1 VERIVRTVDGYE
13 AWVQT
18 DPTRGNGPHL
28 SQKDLNGRSLIQ
40 NFEQRVPHTESEY
53 VWTTFS
59 LEPGPGETMEGVYLQ
74 MDLGHPACDETMAME
89 WQAES
94 GLWVKSLYLKQGFY
108 DYRYLTGP
116 EPCSAVLLE
125 GSHADTENDYEV
137 LVYYHPPAGMAYDR
151 LVGYT
156 KVNSMGQRGR

>member
-1 VERIVRTVDGYE
+1 MSD
-13 AWVQT
+13 QPLLT
-18 DPTRGNGPHL
+18 DQEFDELDRFLMSAHCG
-28 SQKDLNGRSLIQ
+28 
-40 NFEQRVPHTESEY
+40 
-53 VWTTFS
+53 
-59 LEPGPGETMEGVYLQ
+59 
-74 MDLGHPACDETMAME
+74 DETMAME